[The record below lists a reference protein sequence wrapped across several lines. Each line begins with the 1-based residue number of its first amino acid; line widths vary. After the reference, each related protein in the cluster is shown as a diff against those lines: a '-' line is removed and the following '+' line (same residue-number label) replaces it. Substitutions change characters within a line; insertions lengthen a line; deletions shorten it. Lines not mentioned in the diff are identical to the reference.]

1 MCIYKHTHIHRKLD
15 SENTCGPKRFSLGL
29 LESRQCSGR
38 RAMSARR
45 LLRAV
50 SSGEHT
56 PGCPD
61 SLLKTGAQ
69 VLWAEGD
76 SRVLVGLGGHME

>member
-1 MCIYKHTHIHRKLD
+1 
-15 SENTCGPKRFSLGL
+15 
-29 LESRQCSGR
+29 
-38 RAMSARR
+38 MSARR